1 MKKLAAATALV
12 LCVTPA
18 LALYKVVG
26 PDGKVTYTDRA
37 PADTGSKVVPFS
49 KAGTPDNTPDV
60 SLPIEL
66 RQVVARYPVTLFTS
80 TDCQPCDAARA
91 LLQQR
96 GVPYTE
102 KRVSTEED
110 IQALERLIGGR
121 SVPGATIGPQV
132 LRGLNT
138 ADWVA
143 YLDAAGYPKES
154 RLPRGWQPPSVTPL
168 VAVRDAT
175 PAAPARPAPQAAPA
189 GDAAQPAPGGIKF

>member
-37 PADTGSKVVPFS
+37 PSDTGSKVVPFTS
-49 KAGTPDNTPDV
+49 GGTPDKVPDIG
-60 SLPIEL
+60 LPIEL
-66 RQVVARYPVTLFTS
+66 RQVVAKYPVTLFTA
-80 TDCQPCDAARA
+80 TDCPPCDAARS

-102 KRVSTEED
+102 KRVSSEED

-121 SVPGATIGPQV
+121 SVPGATIGPQA
-132 LRGLNT
+132 LRGLNA

-154 RLPRGWQPPSVTPL
+154 RLPRGWQPPAVTPL
-168 VAVRDAT
+168 VAVREAAPVAT
-175 PAAPARPAPQAAPA
+175 PRPAPQPAPAAEGAAPT
-189 GDAAQPAPGGIKF
+189 PGGIKF

>member
-37 PADTGSKVVPFS
+37 PADTGSKVVPFTS
-49 KAGTPDNTPDV
+49 GGTPDRVPDV
-60 SLPIEL
+60 GLPIEL
-66 RQVVARYPVTLFTS
+66 RQLVARYPVTLFTS
-80 TDCQPCDAARA
+80 TDCQPCDAART

-102 KRVSTEED
+102 KRVTTEED

-132 LRGLNT
+132 LRGLNA

-154 RLPRGWQPPSVTPL
+154 RLPRGRQPPAVTPL
-168 VAVRDAT
+168 VAVREPT

-189 GDAAQPAPGGIKF
+189 GDGAAPAPGGIKF